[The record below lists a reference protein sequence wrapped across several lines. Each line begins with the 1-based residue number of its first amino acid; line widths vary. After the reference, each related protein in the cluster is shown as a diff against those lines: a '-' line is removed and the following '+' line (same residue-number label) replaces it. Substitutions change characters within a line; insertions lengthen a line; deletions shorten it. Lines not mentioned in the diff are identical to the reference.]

1 MAETMT
7 TETKTEPT
15 DRKKRGFPRALRI
28 IWIIALAAAIAA
40 AAAVLVYARYTKTHY
55 SISFYQET
63 SGKVSRN
70 IRIAVISDLHNR
82 EYGENH
88 ETLLSDLRE
97 LKPDLVLF
105 LGDMVIREEADYE
118 PMLAFVRAA
127 AEIAPCCGVLGNHE
141 SERIYSLGDRDL
153 PKRFEEAGLT
163 LLRNGMREMQI
174 GDDTVQLVGIEG
186 TAYGFEEYGGREFM
200 ENASVD
206 PSEFC
211 IVMAHIPILFD
222 AQISDYAFDLGIA
235 GHVHGGIIRL
245 PFIGGLYSNEEGF
258 FPKYTAGRYVLK
270 NGQPLIISA
279 GMGDS
284 KNFPPRVNNMPELV
298 VIDISP
304 T

>member
-1 MAETMT
+1 
-7 TETKTEPT
+7 
-15 DRKKRGFPRALRI
+15 
-28 IWIIALAAAIAA
+28 
-40 AAAVLVYARYTKTHY
+40 
-55 SISFYQET
+55 
-63 SGKVSRN
+63 
-70 IRIAVISDLHNR
+70 
-82 EYGENH
+82 
-88 ETLLSDLRE
+88 
-97 LKPDLVLF
+97 
-105 LGDMVIREEADYE
+105 
-118 PMLAFVRAA
+118 
-127 AEIAPCCGVLGNHE
+127 
-141 SERIYSLGDRDL
+141 
-153 PKRFEEAGLT
+153 
-163 LLRNGMREMQI
+163 
-174 GDDTVQLVGIEG
+174 
-186 TAYGFEEYGGREFM
+186 M

-298 VIDISP
+298 VIDIRPS
-304 T
+304 